1 MLQQERILEKGSF
14 AGQPWG
20 RFTGGKF
27 AWTRVKDRFV
37 SAKRRFSVAVIGGG
51 PAGLMAADVLAGGGA
66 NVAVYDRMPSLGR
79 KFLLAGR
86 GGLNLTHSEALEP
99 FLARYGRAALHLRPA
114 IEALP
119 PDALRKW
126 SAALGQ
132 ETFVGSSG
140 RVFPRAMKASPLLRA
155 WLARLRE
162 QGVAFNLRHRWRG
175 WDDRGALI
183 FDAPDGD
190 VRLAAD
196 AAVLALGGASWPK
209 LGSDGGWTDLL
220 RARGVAVAP
229 LAQSN
234 SGFFVRWSDVYL
246 RRFAG
251 QPLKGIGLRFGDARL
266 RGEAMITRTGIEGST
281 IYALSAPLR
290 DEIAAKG
297 EATLAIDLRPDVP
310 EDVLAKQLSAPRG
323 KQSMSS
329 FLRKAAKLSPPAIG
343 LVNEQVISR
352 DVSLAAMGA
361 EDLARTIKHI
371 ALRLIAPTPI
381 ERAISTAGGIEF
393 GELDDRFML
402 RKLSGIFAAGEMLD
416 WEAPTGGYLLQACFA
431 TGAAAGRGA
440 LAWLESR

>member
-1 MLQQERILEKGSF
+1 
-14 AGQPWG
+14 
-20 RFTGGKF
+20 
-27 AWTRVKDRFV
+27 
-37 SAKRRFSVAVIGGG
+37 
-51 PAGLMAADVLAGGGA
+51 
-66 NVAVYDRMPSLGR
+66 
-79 KFLLAGR
+79 
-86 GGLNLTHSEALEP
+86 
-99 FLARYGRAALHLRPA
+99 
-114 IEALP
+114 
-119 PDALRKW
+119 
-126 SAALGQ
+126 
-132 ETFVGSSG
+132 
-140 RVFPRAMKASPLLRA
+140 
-155 WLARLRE
+155 
-162 QGVAFNLRHRWRG
+162 
-175 WDDRGALI
+175 
-183 FDAPDGD
+183 
-190 VRLAAD
+190 
-196 AAVLALGGASWPK
+196 
-209 LGSDGGWTDLL
+209 
-220 RARGVAVAP
+220 
-229 LAQSN
+229 
-234 SGFFVRWSDVYL
+234 
-246 RRFAG
+246 
-251 QPLKGIGLRFGDARL
+251 
-266 RGEAMITRTGIEGST
+266 MITRTGIEGSA

-440 LAWLESR
+440 LAWLVSR